1 MKKVKEFLLNELWMG
16 YNLFEKLFLIGML
29 LLQIIVYIIVP
40 DSVIGIISGI
50 SGIFSVVLCAKGK
63 ISFYFIG
70 FVQTISYI
78 YLAFTNAFYG
88 EVIENIFYLVTMVW
102 GIFLWKKN
110 MQKND
115 DGTSDVLARKF
126 TPTQWVISVIGTAVL
141 TFIVGFLLDKIG
153 NNQAYLDAATNVM
166 AIVAQFLMIWRFREQ
181 WLWWIIIN
189 VICIVMWFNAGNWSM
204 VAMYIA
210 WTVNAAYG
218 WCNWSKLNKE
228 QTESIEQYI
237 THERLR
243 AFKEK

>member
-1 MKKVKEFLLNELWMG
+1 MEKIKSFLKSELWVG
-16 YNLFEKLFLIGML
+16 YTIFEKLFLVSML
-29 LLQIIVYIIVP
+29 LAQVIVYIIAP
-40 DSVIGIISGI
+40 DTVLGIISGI
-50 SGIFSVVLCAKGK
+50 SGVISVVLCAKGK
-63 ISFYFIG
+63 ISFYFVG

-102 GIFLWKKN
+102 GIFIWKKN

-115 DGTSDVLARKF
+115 NGTSDVKAKKF
-126 TPTQWVISVIGTAVL
+126 TPIKWVLSVIGTVIATAL
-141 TFIVGFLLDKIG
+141 VGMWLDSIG

-166 AIVAQFLMIWRFREQ
+166 AIFAQFLMIWCYREQ

-218 WCNWSKLNKE
+218 WYNWSKLNKE
-228 QTESIEQYI
+228 QTESIEKEI
-237 THERLR
+237 TNERLR

>member
-1 MKKVKEFLLNELWMG
+1 MKRIKEFLLNELWIG

-40 DSVIGIISGI
+40 DSPLGVISGI

-88 EVIENIFYLVTMVW
+88 EVIENVFYLVTMVW

-110 MQKND
+110 MQKNE

-126 TPTQWVISVIGTAVL
+126 TPMQWIISVIGTAVA
-141 TFIVGFLLDKIG
+141 TIGVGFLLDKIG

-181 WLWWIIIN
+181 WLWWIVIN
-189 VICIVMWFNAGNWSM
+189 VICTVMWFNAGNLSM
-204 VAMYIA
+204 VAMYVA
-210 WTVNAAYG
+210 WIINAAYG
-218 WCNWSKLNKE
+218 WYNWSKLNKL
-228 QTESIEQYI
+228 QTE
-237 THERLR
+237 
-243 AFKEK
+243 EKVNGKDKT

>member
-1 MKKVKEFLLNELWMG
+1 MKRIKEFLLNELWIG

-40 DSVIGIISGI
+40 DSPLGIISGI

-110 MQKND
+110 MQKNE

-126 TPTQWVISVIGTAVL
+126 TPTQWVISVIGTAVA
-141 TFIVGFLLDKIG
+141 TFGVGFLLDKIG

-181 WLWWIIIN
+181 WLWWIVIN
-189 VICIVMWFNAGNWSM
+189 VICTVMWFNAGNWSM

-210 WTVNAAYG
+210 WIINAAYG
-218 WCNWSKLNKE
+218 WYNWSKLNKAQAE
-228 QTESIEQYI
+228 ENINE
-237 THERLR
+237 EG
-243 AFKEK
+243 

>member
-1 MKKVKEFLLNELWMG
+1 MKKVKEFLLNELWIG

-141 TFIVGFLLDKIG
+141 TFIVGFFLDKIG

-181 WLWWIIIN
+181 WLWWIVIN
-189 VICIVMWFNAGNWSM
+189 VICTVMWFNAGNWSM

-210 WTVNAAYG
+210 WIINAAYG
-218 WCNWSKLNKE
+218 WYNWSKLNKS
-228 QTESIEQYI
+228 QTE
-237 THERLR
+237 
-243 AFKEK
+243 EKVNEKDKT